1 MSRALV
7 EDQLSLDAAK
17 IPHLNGE
24 EPFEATIQW
33 GQGSSVD
40 LEFDPIHEQLRLS
53 WQSEGESFKQTIYLT
68 TTGPNFGGKRR
79 WFVCDQSGDRVRK
92 LYWCPVQGRV
102 GGGWY
107 GRNALGLTY
116 YSQRLSRSD
125 RPMLRAQRI
134 RRKLG
139 SDDGMDEPEKP
150 NGMHWTT
157 YNRLLDRADELDELG
172 WISAFGG
179 LLSRVS

>member
-7 EDQLSLDAAK
+7 EDQLSLDAAG
-17 IPHLNGE
+17 IPHLNE
-24 EPFEATIQW
+24 ESAFVATIRW
-33 GQGSSVD
+33 GSGHSMD
-40 LEFDPIHEQLRLS
+40 LKFDPIHEQLMLR
-53 WQSEGESFKQTIYLT
+53 WRSEGTSCQQTIYLT

-107 GRNALGLTY
+107 GRRAIGLTY

-139 SDDGMDEPEKP
+139 SDDGMGEPEKP

-172 WISAFGG
+172 WMSALGG

>member
-7 EDQLSLDAAK
+7 EDQLSLDAAR
-17 IPHLNGE
+17 IPRLNGE
-24 EPFEATIQW
+24 DAFSATIRW
-33 GQGSSVD
+33 ESGQSVG
-40 LEFDPIHEQLRLS
+40 LRFDPLQEQLILR
-53 WQSEGESFKQTIYLT
+53 WRADGTACQQTVSLT

-92 LYWCPVQGRV
+92 LYWCPVQGRT

-107 GRNALGLTY
+107 GRRAIGLTY

-139 SDDGMDEPEKP
+139 SDDGTGEPEKP
-150 NGMHWTT
+150 NGMHWAT
-157 YNRLLDRADELDELG
+157 YNRLLDRADELDDLG
-172 WISAFGG
+172 WIRTMG
-179 LLSRVS
+179 LSPF